1 MDDEMKNLWISPA
14 SDGAQPEK
22 SEGPE
27 AEDPSITIAEL
38 PFSEGLKKELY
49 SYVKHAKE
57 REAQSYGCAIV
68 GCPDA
73 VAKTILRAIRTEFGD
88 DLQMRTVF
96 GDNLEKE
103 PDLAANLTNQSTNDI
118 LAFYRAERL
127 KPFAFPHIIRAIV
140 SSRLNFTIGKG
151 PCAKTIDLPLNPF
164 RVILFYEKKE
174 NIPFEMFEGL
184 YCIID
189 LSRYASDL
197 RKELILSSLA
207 KYGLSATDQALTQL
221 AKIPYSDRDLLFY
234 LYELRNR
241 AFAADVR
248 EITEDF
254 LKGEPTNLPDAAI
267 VDNMEGREFELFAG
281 DLFRR
286 LGFTNVAVTPSS
298 GDFGADVLAEKDDV
312 RYAIQC
318 KRYGGPV
325 GVSAVQEVIASKSL
339 HDCHVACVLTN
350 STYTPAA
357 CELAKKNLV
366 ILWDR
371 EKLKELIER
380 SRN

>member
-1 MDDEMKNLWISPA
+1 MNDEIKPIEETSFWEQFGIEEL
-14 SDGAQPEK
+14 DET
-22 SEGPE
+22 E
-27 AEDPSITIAEL
+27 APSISIAEL
-38 PFSEGLKKELY
+38 SFSDGLKKELY
-49 SYVKHAKE
+49 SYVKHAKAHE
-57 REAQSYGCAIV
+57 TAAYGCAIV
-68 GCPDA
+68 GCPNA
-73 VAKTILRAIRTEFGD
+73 VAKTIIGAIRAELGGCLRVLDTKAD
-88 DLQMRTVF
+88 S
-96 GDNLEKE
+96 LEKV
-103 PDLAANLTNQSTNDI
+103 PDFAAMFTHLTANDI
-118 LAFYRAERL
+118 LTILHAEHL
-127 KPFAFPHIIRAIV
+127 KPALLPILIPAVVRCHLKFV
-140 SSRLNFTIGKG
+140 VGKG
-151 PCAKTIDLPLNPF
+151 PYARAIDLPLNPF
-164 RVILFYEKKE
+164 RAILFYEKRE
-174 NIPFEMFEGL
+174 NIPFELLEGL
-184 YCIID
+184 YSIID

-197 RKELILSSLA
+197 RRESIRSTLR
-207 KYGLSATDQALTQL
+207 KYGLSVTDQALTHL
-221 AKIPYSDRDLLFY
+221 VKVPYSERDLLFY
-234 LYELRNR
+234 LCEIRNR
-241 AFAADVR
+241 AFAANVS

-254 LKGEPTNLPDAAI
+254 LKSEPANLPDAAI

-298 GDFGADVLAEKDDV
+298 GDFGADVIAEKDDI

-371 EKLKELIER
+371 EKLKEFIEKTKT
-380 SRN
+380 